1 MAAVAV
7 QNRPAMAPLQMQ
19 GVAVPAGIVDVN
31 AFRERTRRH
40 IQQEKALTYSGQSGD
55 IVELRKSDI
64 LAGITV
70 RFSGTVTITP
80 GTGTV
85 ASTARWPYDF
95 IKAARFTANG
105 ASNLINTSGLK
116 LKLRDIQKHGDL
128 TDRGVQQTIGGVVRN
143 QGTLAKATEV
153 WGVGSNTYAL
163 ANGSYS
169 VDLEWHVPVAE
180 DMIDL
185 AGAIFLQTSTADL
198 TLALDYAPLTDLFV
212 TTGNGTVALTG
223 GFQVLTTK
231 FSIPVVEGGI
241 VVPDLSAFHSMIQS
255 RVANGLATGENELRL
270 VGQGSGKALIR
281 LSYQLWNGAG
291 TASAPVPM
299 TAANFG
305 VQSWRYA
312 TNETPDQFIDGT
324 HMRIAQERFYN
335 SDVGGYWGFGTH
347 EFSREDSWRDVVD
360 LGTTAEFRLVTNLQT
375 ALTLASPALEYVMET
390 AYVAGQGA

>member
-1 MAAVAV
+1 MS
-7 QNRPAMAPLQMQ
+7 PLQMQ
-19 GVAVPAGIVDVN
+19 GVAVPSGIVDVN

-40 IQQEKALTYSGQSGD
+40 VQQERAFSYTGQSGD

-70 RFSGTVTITP
+70 RFTGTVTITP

-95 IKAARFTANG
+95 IKAAKFTANG
-105 ASNLINTSGLK
+105 ASNLINVSGLK

-143 QGTLAKATEV
+143 QGTLAKATEA
-153 WGVGSNTYAL
+153 WGVGSNTSAL
-163 ANGSYS
+163 ANGAYP

-180 DMIDL
+180 DMVDL
-185 AGAIFLQTSTADL
+185 AGAIFLQTATADL

-212 TTGNGTVALTG
+212 TTGNGAVTLTG

-241 VVPDLSAFHSMIQS
+241 IVPDLSAFHSMIQS
-255 RVANGLATGENELRL
+255 RVANGLASGENELRL
-270 VGQGSGKALIR
+270 VGQGAGKALIR
-281 LSYQLWNGAG
+281 LAYQLWNGAG

-305 VQSWRYA
+305 LQAWRYA

-324 HMRIAQERFYN
+324 HMRITQERFYN

-360 LGTTAEFRLVTNLQT
+360 LGTTAEFRLVTTLQT
-375 ALTLASPALEYVMET
+375 ALALASPALEYVMET